1 MWHLKKNTI
10 ERWCWTQPLT
20 KEGCEKIIELGNKLV
35 QKDSTIESKDISNIK
50 LDCEVRKSKTTF
62 LSVNDETKWIYEICS
77 EVIINMNKKYFEYD
91 LDYISDLQFT
101 VYNGDTNDFYVKHI
115 DTLYEST
122 GIRKL
127 SFSIQLS
134 HPDNYEGGELQ
145 LHYSNTPDIAKKE
158 QGSMTIFTSH
168 SLHEVTPITKGI
180 RYALVGWVVGPKMK

>member
-1 MWHLKKNTI
+1 
-10 ERWCWTQPLT
+10 
-20 KEGCEKIIELGNKLV
+20 
-35 QKDSTIESKDISNIK
+35 
-50 LDCEVRKSKTTF
+50 
-62 LSVNDETKWIYEICS
+62 
-77 EVIINMNKKYFEYD
+77 MNKKYFEYD